1 MFRESFV
8 DETTSKS
15 VVSKT
20 FITVSIVILAMIF
33 TLLFIWSYQKSYKL
47 FIMIFSIIMFI
58 FALLTVIFVTLTRSK
73 LTELQFR
80 IYLSVTVFMTLM
92 SLVMIIFFT
101 ILAVGHL
108 KKINELTPTPA
119 AAYSAPQYQQQ
130 YAQAPQMDM
139 YNQQTP
145 YGSPVRQSLL

>member
-47 FIMIFSIIMFI
+47 FIMIFSIIIFI

-73 LTELQFR
+73 LSELQFR

-92 SLVMIIFFT
+92 SLIMIIFFT

-108 KKINELTPTPA
+108 KKINELTPQATA
-119 AAYSAPQYQQQ
+119 SYSAPQYQQQ
-130 YAQAPQMDM
+130 YAPAPQMDM